1 MRESG
6 PPEYTEAFLVCFET
20 EKESCIVV
28 VGIGEAKQPPSFPIM
43 EYCHPQYIYR
53 AATPYDF

>member
-6 PPEYTEAFLVCFET
+6 PPEYMEAFLVCFET

-28 VGIGEAKQPPSFPIM
+28 VGIGEAKEPPSFPIM
-43 EYCHPQYIYR
+43 DCLPPSIYLESCY
-53 AATPYDF
+53 TI